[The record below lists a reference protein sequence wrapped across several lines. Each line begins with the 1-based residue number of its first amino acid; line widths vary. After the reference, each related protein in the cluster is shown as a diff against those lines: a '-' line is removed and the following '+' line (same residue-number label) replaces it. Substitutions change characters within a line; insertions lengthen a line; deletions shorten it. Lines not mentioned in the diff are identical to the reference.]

1 MMTFDDT
8 QAPLLDIRGLAKRY
22 DRFALDGI
30 SLRVEPGEIVG
41 FVGQNGAGKSTTMK
55 CALGLIAPTAG
66 SVRVMGV
73 PVDEFVRTPGLKA
86 QVGVVFD
93 TVAFPEHLTVAQA
106 AGMLAGVYGAW
117 DTELCKRLLGRFD
130 LPAAASVQ
138 ELSRGMG
145 MKLSLACALA
155 HHPRLLLLDEATA
168 GLDPIAREDILDL
181 LLEYVGQTDAAG
193 NPVNGVLMSS
203 HITSDLERAADRIV
217 CVHEGRPVFDCSKD
231 DIADVAGMA
240 RCRADEAAD
249 LVAWLKGRG
258 MPARVVA
265 QPYGADV
272 LVDDRIRAME
282 AFPKIAW
289 ERVSVEQYMVMMLR
303 GAMVAARGEEA

>member
-1 MMTFDDT
+1 MMTIDDT

-30 SLRVEPGEIVG
+30 DLRVEPGEIVG

-73 PVDEFVRTPGLKA
+73 PVDEFARTPGLKA

-117 DTELCKRLLGRFD
+117 DADLCKRLLGRFD

-181 LLEYVGQTDAAG
+181 LLEYV
-193 NPVNGVLMSS
+193 
-203 HITSDLERAADRIV
+203 
-217 CVHEGRPVFDCSKD
+217 
-231 DIADVAGMA
+231 
-240 RCRADEAAD
+240 
-249 LVAWLKGRG
+249 
-258 MPARVVA
+258 A

>member
-1 MMTFDDT
+1 MMTLDDT
-8 QAPLLDIRGLAKRY
+8 QAPLLDIRGLSKRY

-30 SLRVEPGEIVG
+30 DLRVEPGEIVG

-55 CALGLIAPTAG
+55 CALGLIRPTAG
-66 SVRVMGV
+66 SARVLDV
-73 PVDEFVRTPGLKA
+73 PVDGFARTPELKA

-93 TVAFPEHLTVAQA
+93 TVAFPEHLTVARA
-106 AGMLAGVYGAW
+106 TKMLANVYCAW
-117 DTELCKRLLGRFD
+117 DAELCKRLLARFE
-130 LPAAASVQ
+130 LPPAASIQ

-181 LLEYVGQTDAAG
+181 LLEYVGQTDTVG

-217 CVHEGRPVFDCSKD
+217 CVHEGKLLFDRSKD
-231 DIADVAGMA
+231 DITDAAGMA
-240 RCRADEAAD
+240 RCRANEAAD
-249 LVAWLKGRG
+249 LVAWLEGRG
-258 MPARVVA
+258 MTARVVV
-265 QPYGADV
+265 QPYGADL
-272 LVDDRIRAME
+272 LVDDRVCATE
-282 AFPKIAW
+282 AFPGFAW

-303 GAMVAARGEEA
+303 GAALAARGEEA